1 MTLKRISLAVLSGLL
16 LILSFLPFNIS
27 ILIWI
32 ALVPLLIAIK
42 DTRIKEAAN
51 LGAITGLV
59 LYCGSLWWFIR
70 LFGPSITC
78 IGLLSLLALFIAL
91 FSGLLNFVSRRLLV
105 TRSPACPVGAKR
117 LYGDNLIT
125 RLPIILAPIIWV
137 AVEFFRSECYPLKFS
152 WLSLGY
158 SQWQNLPLLQSAS
171 LFGVYGISFLIVLV
185 NATIAWAIADFR
197 FQISDVKKRIL
208 PVVTI
213 AVIVSASFI
222 YGKIV
227 LRDARYAIGPS
238 LRSGSL
244 EVSSEVSREKSRGA
258 RRLRVTIIQDESH
271 SLSRLASLTR
281 EATKEKPD
289 LVVWPEY
296 SLPNFYVGKEEKLEE
311 LANLA
316 REVKNHLIV
325 GVVDSA
331 KIPGKFTNKA
341 LIFSSHGNLIGEY
354 TKIHT
359 VQFVEDLLIPGKEAK
374 VFDTSLGKW
383 GIELCYDLDY
393 TDLTRA
399 LVKNGAQLLIVPNYD
414 PKRWGRVQHVQHSAI
429 SPLRAVEA
437 RKYIVRAA
445 SSGISQII
453 DPHGRIIETLNF
465 GISDVLI
472 GEVGLNK
479 EISFYI
485 RYGFLLPYL
494 CQGITIGLFLLAI
507 FKRRSL
513 SQRLIRLRR
522 R

>member
-1 MTLKRISLAVLSGLL
+1 MTLKRISLAILSGLL
-16 LILSFLPFNIS
+16 LIFSFPPFNLS
-27 ILIWI
+27 ILVWI

-42 DTRIKEAAN
+42 DTRIKAAAN

-91 FSGLLNFVSRRLLV
+91 FSGLYRFITLPLKPYPLNLLFV
-105 TRSPACPVGAKR
+105 
-117 LYGDNLIT
+117 
-125 RLPIILAPIIWV
+125 PIIWV
-137 AVEFFRSECYPLKFS
+137 AVEFFRSECYPLRFS

-197 FQISDVKKRIL
+197 FQISDIKKRIL

-222 YGKIV
+222 YGKAV
-227 LRDARYAIGPS
+227 LHDTRYAIS
-238 LRSGSL
+238 D
-244 EVSSEVSREKSRGA
+244 K
-258 RRLRVTIIQDESH
+258 RLKVAIIQDESH
-271 SLSRLASLTR
+271 SLSRLASLTH

-289 LVVWPEY
+289 LVIWPEY
-296 SLPNFYVGKEEKLEE
+296 SLPYFYVGKGEKFEE
-311 LANLA
+311 LTNLA
-316 REVKNHLIV
+316 REVKSYLIV
-325 GVVDSA
+325 GVIDSA

-341 LIFSSHGNLIGEY
+341 LIFSSQGNLIGEY
-354 TKIHT
+354 AKIHT

-374 VFDTSLGKW
+374 VFDTPLGKL

-393 TDLTRA
+393 TDITRA

-414 PKRWGRVQHVQHSAI
+414 PKRWGRIQHIQHSAM

-494 CQGITIGLFLLAI
+494 CQGVTIGLFLFTA
-507 FKRRSL
+507 FKRRN
-513 SQRLIRLRR
+513 
-522 R
+522 

>member
-1 MTLKRISLAVLSGLL
+1 M
-16 LILSFLPFNIS
+16 
-27 ILIWI
+27 
-32 ALVPLLIAIK
+32 
-42 DTRIKEAAN
+42 
-51 LGAITGLV
+51 
-59 LYCGSLWWFIR
+59 
-70 LFGPSITC
+70 
-78 IGLLSLLALFIAL
+78 
-91 FSGLLNFVSRRLLV
+91 
-105 TRSPACPVGAKR
+105 
-117 LYGDNLIT
+117 
-125 RLPIILAPIIWV
+125 
-137 AVEFFRSECYPLKFS
+137 AVEFFRSECYPLRFS

-197 FQISDVKKRIL
+197 FQISDIKKRIL
-208 PVVTI
+208 PLVAI
-213 AVIVSASFI
+213 AVIMSASFI

-227 LRDARYAIGPS
+227 LRDVRYAIGD
-238 LRSGSL
+238 
-244 EVSSEVSREKSRGA
+244 
-258 RRLRVTIIQDESH
+258 RRLRVAIIQDESH
-271 SLSRLASLTR
+271 SLSRLASLTH

-296 SLPNFYVGKEEKLEE
+296 SLPYFYVGKEEKFEE
-311 LANLA
+311 LTNLA
-316 REVKNHLIV
+316 REAKNHLIV

-341 LIFSSHGNLIGEY
+341 LIFSSQGNLIGEY

-374 VFDTSLGKW
+374 VFDTPLGKL

-414 PKRWGRVQHVQHSAI
+414 PKRWGRVQHIQHSAM

-437 RKYIVRAA
+437 RKYIVRAT

-453 DPHGRIIETLNF
+453 DPHGRILKQLDFNL
-465 GISDVLI
+465 SDILI
-472 GEVGLNK
+472 GEVKLNK

-494 CQGITIGLFLLAI
+494 CQGVTIGLFLFAI
-507 FKRRSL
+507 FKRKKHERTS
-513 SQRLIRLRR
+513 
-522 R
+522 

>member
-1 MTLKRISLAVLSGLL
+1 LR
-16 LILSFLPFNIS
+16 
-27 ILIWI
+27 
-32 ALVPLLIAIK
+32 
-42 DTRIKEAAN
+42 
-51 LGAITGLV
+51 
-59 LYCGSLWWFIR
+59 
-70 LFGPSITC
+70 
-78 IGLLSLLALFIAL
+78 
-91 FSGLLNFVSRRLLV
+91 
-105 TRSPACPVGAKR
+105 
-117 LYGDNLIT
+117 
-125 RLPIILAPIIWV
+125 
-137 AVEFFRSECYPLKFS
+137 FS

-197 FQISDVKKRIL
+197 FQISDIKKRIL

-222 YGKIV
+222 YGKAV
-227 LRDARYAIGPS
+227 LRDMRYAIGPS

-244 EVSSEVSREKSRGA
+244 EVSSEVSREKSRGDK
-258 RRLRVTIIQDESH
+258 RLRVAIIQDESH

-296 SLPNFYVGKEEKLEE
+296 SLPSFYVGKEAKFEE
-311 LANLA
+311 LTNLA
-316 REVKNHLIV
+316 KEIQSHLIV
-325 GVVDSA
+325 GVIDSA
-331 KIPGKFTNKA
+331 KIPGKFTPLLHAGTGFTNKA
-341 LIFSSHGNLIGEY
+341 LIFSPQGNLIGEY

-374 VFDTSLGKW
+374 VFHTSLGKL

-414 PKRWGRVQHVQHSAI
+414 PKRWGRVQHIQHSAM

-465 GISDVLI
+465 GISNILI
-472 GEVGLNK
+472 GEVELNK

-494 CQGITIGLFLLAI
+494 CQGITIGLFLFAI
-507 FKRRSL
+507 FKRSL
-513 SQRLIRLRR
+513 KKIFRAL
-522 R
+522 